1 MAAAARSSISP
12 RLRRRAPSS
21 PLRRL
26 EPMSE
31 AKIYA
36 ELGEI
41 FRDVFLTDDIELRPE
56 LSAKDVPGWDSFKQI
71 DIVLAVEEKY
81 RIKLNTRELD
91 SLQNVGDLVRVIAA
105 KTGG

>member
-1 MAAAARSSISP
+1 
-12 RLRRRAPSS
+12 
-21 PLRRL
+21 
-26 EPMSE
+26 MSE
-31 AKIYA
+31 AEIYA
-36 ELGEI
+36 GLQEI
-41 FRDVFLTDDIELRPE
+41 FRDVFLSDDIELRPE

-71 DIVLAVEEKY
+71 DIILAVEEKY

>member
-1 MAAAARSSISP
+1 MN
-12 RLRRRAPSS
+12 
-21 PLRRL
+21 
-26 EPMSE
+26 E
-31 AKIYA
+31 AQIYA

-71 DIVLAVEEKY
+71 DIILAVEEKY

-91 SLQNVGDLVRVIAA
+91 SLQNVGDLVRVITA